1 MTGSVSRIR
10 SRTTLLIVVAVVAA
24 SVGGC
29 QPRTA
34 VVAGKEAVVVGKE
47 VAGVHPPPV
56 LPKIEVPPE
65 LPKLGAPPG
74 MPKVGVPPVVPT
86 TGSLDQLLTRL
97 EKGNPEE
104 KMVKFAACTA
114 MRKSTDSKPT
124 AQQWRSRI
132 YTAAPALTA
141 GNLSRAVV
149 DKTVERVAVALS
161 ATRDYGATYTRVCK
175 F

>member
-86 TGSLDQLLTRL
+86 TASLDQLLTRL

-132 YTAAPALTA
+132 YTAAPELTA

>member
-1 MTGSVSRIR
+1 MTGSVSRMR
-10 SRTTLLIVVAVVAA
+10 SRTTLLVVVAVVVALV
-24 SVGGC
+24 SGC

-34 VVAGKEAVVVGKE
+34 IGVGRVVTRELHLVPVPKIDV
-47 VAGVHPPPV
+47 PPA
-56 LPKIEVPPE
+56 LPKPGA
-65 LPKLGAPPG
+65 LPAP
-74 MPKVGVPPVVPT
+74 PKVGVPPVVPT

-104 KMVKFAACTA
+104 QMVKFAACTA

-141 GNLSRAVV
+141 GKLRRALV
-149 DKTVERVAVALS
+149 DKVVERVAVALS

>member
-1 MTGSVSRIR
+1 MTGSVGRIR
-10 SRTTLLIVVAVVAA
+10 SCTTLLAVVAVVAA

-34 VVAGKEAVVVGKE
+34 VVVGKEAAVVGKE

-65 LPKLGAPPG
+65 LPKPGAPPG
-74 MPKVGVPPVVPT
+74 MPRVGVPPVVPT

-104 KMVKFAACTA
+104 RMVKFAACTA

-132 YTAAPALTA
+132 YSAAPALTA
-141 GNLSRAVV
+141 GKLSRVVV
-149 DKTVERVAVALS
+149 DKVVERVAVALS

>member
-1 MTGSVSRIR
+1 M
-10 SRTTLLIVVAVVAA
+10 VAVAVALL
-24 SVGGC
+24 SGC

-34 VVAGKEAVVVGKE
+34 VVVGKEAVVVGKE

-65 LPKLGAPPG
+65 LPRPG
-74 MPKVGVPPVVPT
+74 SPSELPKVGVPPVVPT

-104 KMVKFAACTA
+104 QMVKFAACTA

-141 GNLSRAVV
+141 GNLRRAVV
-149 DKTVERVAVALS
+149 DKVVERVAVALS
-161 ATRDYGATYTRVCK
+161 ATRDYGATYARVCK

>member
-1 MTGSVSRIR
+1 MR
-10 SRTTLLIVVAVVAA
+10 SRTTPLVVVAVVVALV
-24 SVGGC
+24 SGC

-34 VVAGKEAVVVGKE
+34 IGVGRVVTRELHLVPVPKIDV
-47 VAGVHPPPV
+47 PPA
-56 LPKIEVPPE
+56 LPKPGA
-65 LPKLGAPPG
+65 LPAPPKPG
-74 MPKVGVPPVVPT
+74 ALPAPPKVGVPPVVPT

-104 KMVKFAACTA
+104 QMVKFAACTA
-114 MRKSTDSKPT
+114 MRRSTDSKPT

-132 YTAAPALTA
+132 YIAAPALTA
-141 GNLSRAVV
+141 GNLRRALV
-149 DKTVERVAVALS
+149 DKVVERVAVALS

>member
-1 MTGSVSRIR
+1 MTGSVGRIR
-10 SRTTLLIVVAVVAA
+10 SRTTLLVVAVA
-24 SVGGC
+24 SLSGC

-34 VVAGKEAVVVGKE
+34 VVVGKEAVVVGKE

-65 LPKLGAPPG
+65 LPRPG
-74 MPKVGVPPVVPT
+74 SPSELPKVGVPPVVPT

-104 KMVKFAACTA
+104 QMVKFAACTA
-114 MRKSTDSKPT
+114 MRKSTDSKLT

-141 GNLSRAVV
+141 GNLRRAVV
-149 DKTVERVAVALS
+149 DKVVERVAVALS
-161 ATRDYGATYTRVCK
+161 ATRDYGATYARVCK

>member
-1 MTGSVSRIR
+1 MTGSASRIR
-10 SRTTLLIVVAVVAA
+10 SRTTLLAVVVVAVA
-24 SVGGC
+24 SLSGC

-56 LPKIEVPPE
+56 LPKIEVPSEP
-65 LPKLGAPPG
+65 PKPWAPPQP
-74 MPKVGVPPVVPT
+74 PKPGVPPVVPT

-97 EKGNPEE
+97 AKGNPEE
-104 KMVKFAACTA
+104 RMVKFAACTA
-114 MRKSTDSKPT
+114 MRKTTDSKPT

-132 YTAAPALTA
+132 YSAAPALTA
-141 GNLSRAVV
+141 GNLRRAVV
-149 DKTVERVAVALS
+149 DKLVERVAVALS